1 MRNLSETVRDTTHQ
15 MNLKEHGLW
24 SHLKS
29 SIHPEMV
36 LVGRPHGGV
45 GFVFKSMQ
53 GIVYKPIDIECD
65 RMMGLQ
71 LINNGKPVL
80 NILGVYLPYCDGSRE
95 QIALYSKTLDIHLMI
110 VPMFLV
116 LLLVTWMAHFHST
129 ETLE

>member
-1 MRNLSETVRDTTHQ
+1 
-15 MNLKEHGLW
+15 
-24 SHLKS
+24 
-29 SIHPEMV
+29 MV

-80 NILGVYLPYCDGSRE
+80 NILGVYLPYFDGSE
-95 QIALYSKTLDIHLMI
+95 DQIALYSETLDILQSAVNDCANVPCII
-110 VPMFLV
+110 VGDMNAPLPQ
-116 LLLVTWMAHFHST
+116 H
-129 ETLE
+129 